1 LEARTPTAHEATASD
16 GLLYERGDALAL
28 VSGALDGLDAGHGSV
43 VALEGPYGSGKSAL
57 VEAAARL
64 ARERGHELLSAQGR
78 ELERDLELGVALQL
92 FESRVAAAR
101 GPERERL
108 IQGPARAA
116 LPLFD
121 TGPSA
126 GETEAA
132 GSLVHGLYRLAA
144 NLAGE
149 GPLVLAIDDV
159 DMADAATLQF
169 LLYLVGRLE
178 PLPVVVVLGL
188 GSAVVG
194 VAADLLDEVLAHP
207 ATRRYRVSPLS
218 ADGTAAW
225 LRASFFPDADDAF
238 CAAVHEST
246 GGVPWLVGELSRELA
261 SAGVS
266 PAAAAA
272 ERVRAAAPEPI
283 AAAVMRRAR
292 AIDPGAASLLE
303 AAAVLG
309 AGAELRHAA
318 ALTGLERQRA
328 AELLDAL
335 ADIGLLAADERL
347 TFAQPVLETA
357 VHETLPA
364 GERSEAHLAAARA
377 LMDDDAPAEVVSV
390 HLLRS
395 GNGGGD
401 WVTPVLRTAASRALA
416 IGASERAVELLERA
430 RQEPPPRDQRA
441 HVLLEL
447 GRAQAVA
454 GAPEALGR
462 LAEAIEQLPSA
473 GDRAGTALETGRILL
488 ALGRLTEA
496 EAAFDLG
503 LRYAEDAEGDTGGLL
518 RAASITAARLQ
529 RGRAGKP
536 AAPGLVAPEH
546 GDTPAGRALLAQL
559 ALDAA
564 LRGDPHEGVR
574 ELATRA
580 LARGALLEDD
590 GAEGIVYYLATAAL
604 TLAEDLQMAEVAL
617 AAAVDDA
624 RSRGSALAFATA
636 SHFQSFAVLR
646 RGRLPAAAEAARA
659 AIEGS
664 RHGWRLALGSA
675 HVVLA
680 GALTEAGELQAAE
693 REIELAER
701 LTHSDAASRVAHHG
715 GRGQLHLYRGR
726 PAQALTDFLACGEI
740 LLAADAP
747 NPAVLPWRSG
757 AAHALAALGDR
768 TEARRYAEEELALAE
783 DFGAPGAKGR
793 ALRTIGAL
801 ASGKRS
807 IEPLEAAVACLEQ
820 SQTAL
825 ERARAL
831 VDLGSALRRA
841 RRTRDA
847 REPLRRGLDLAQ
859 RCGAAELTQRAM
871 REVTAAGARP
881 RRTALHGL
889 EALTPRELQTAGLAA
904 EGMSNREIADAL
916 FVTVKT
922 VEWHLKHSYG
932 KLGIRSRRELAEALG
947 RRYPVDGGAG

>member
-1 LEARTPTAHEATASD
+1 LDARTPTEYEATASH
-16 GLLYERGDALAL
+16 GLLLERADALAL
-28 VSGALDGLDAGHGSV
+28 VAGALDGLDAGHGSV
-43 VALEGPYGSGKSAL
+43 VALDGPFGSGKSA
-57 VEAAARL
+57 VMEAAARL
-64 ARERGHELLSAQGR
+64 ARDRGFELLSARGR

-92 FESRVAAAR
+92 FESRVAGAR
-101 GPERERL
+101 GAERERL
-108 IQGPARAA
+108 LKGPAHAA

-121 TGPSA
+121 AGPAA
-126 GETEAA
+126 GESQAA

-144 NLAGE
+144 NLAADR
-149 GPLVLAIDDV
+149 PLVLAIDDV
-159 DMADAATLQF
+159 DMSDAATLRF

-188 GSAVVG
+188 GSAVVA
-194 VAADLLDEVLAHP
+194 VAADLLEEVLAHP
-207 ATRRYRVSPLS
+207 ATRRYRVAPLS
-218 ADGTAAW
+218 PGGTTSW
-225 LRASFFPDADDAF
+225 LRDSFFPDASDGF

-261 SAGVS
+261 SAGVA
-266 PAAAAA
+266 PTAGL
-272 ERVRAAAPEPI
+272 ELVQGAAPEPV
-283 AAAVMRRAR
+283 AATVMRRAR

-309 AGAELRHAA
+309 PGAQLRHAA
-318 ALTGLERQRA
+318 ALAGLERQRA

-335 ADIGLLAADERL
+335 AAIGVLAADERL
-347 TFAQPVLETA
+347 TFAQPVLAAA
-357 VHETLPA
+357 VHAALPA

-377 LMDDDAPAEVVSV
+377 LMDDDAQAEAVAA
-390 HLLRS
+390 HLLLS

-401 WVTPVLRTAASRALA
+401 WVTPVLRTAAARALA
-416 IGASERAVELLERA
+416 AGAADRSVELLERA
-430 RQEPPPRDQRA
+430 RQEPPPREQRA

-454 GAPEALGR
+454 GVPEALGR
-462 LAEAIEQLPSA
+462 LAEAIEQLPSS

-496 EAAFDLG
+496 GAAFDLG
-503 LRYAEDAEGDTGGLL
+503 LRYADEAGGDTGGLL

-536 AAPGLVAPEH
+536 AAPGLVAPER
-546 GDTPAGRALLAQL
+546 GDSPTSRALLSQL

-564 LRGDPHEGVR
+564 LRGDPHERVR

-604 TLAEDLQMAEVAL
+604 TLAEDLQMAEMAL

-624 RSRGSALAFATA
+624 RSRGSALALATA
-636 SHFQSFAVLR
+636 SHFLSFAVLR

-659 AIEGS
+659 AIEGA
-664 RHGWRLALGSA
+664 RHGWRLGLGSA

-680 GALTEAGELQAAE
+680 GALTEAGDLKAAQ
-693 REIELAER
+693 REIELAEQ
-701 LTHSDAASRVAHHG
+701 LTHADAASRVAHYG
-715 GRGQLHLYRGR
+715 GRGQLHLAGGR
-726 PAQALTDFLACGEI
+726 PAQAFADFMACGEI
-740 LLAADAP
+740 LVGAGAP

-757 AAHALAALGDR
+757 GARALAALGDH
-768 TEARRYAEEELALAE
+768 TEARRYADEELALAE
-783 DFGAPGAKGR
+783 TFGAPGAKGR

-801 ASGKRS
+801 AGGKRS
-807 IEPLEAAVACLEQ
+807 IEPLEAAVACLEE

-841 RRTRDA
+841 RQARDA

-859 RCGAAELTQRAM
+859 RCGSAELTERAM

-904 EGMSNREIADAL
+904 EGKSNREIAEAL

-947 RRYPVDGGAG
+947 RRYPSDGGG